1 MAGGIFTSQNKV
13 LPGVY
18 INTKSKNSVIS
29 NIGTRG
35 TVAIPMALSWG
46 ESGKVQEIN
55 AGDDLTPF
63 IGYDITAD
71 QALFLREMFKGS
83 DVTGAPTKVLLYRLA
98 GTSGAKATVTIG
110 EDETTLT
117 ATAKYNGTRGNDISI
132 AVVADPDD
140 VGAYDVSTIVSGSIV
155 DIQHVSAITGLKAN
169 DWVEFTGTTALVAS
183 TGASLTGGANPTTS
197 STDYAAFLTAIE
209 PYTFDILCY
218 DGADSTVKAAF
229 IQFVTRINEAVGKK
243 CQLVLSGA
251 VGVADSK
258 YVIAVKNGVKLSDGT
273 SLTAAQATY
282 WVAGVEAGAL
292 YNQSLTYAKYPD
304 AVEANPKLSNA
315 DIETNVQGGMIVFI
329 DDFGDVKICTD
340 INTKTTI
347 TATEGPEF
355 KKNRVMRVLMQFCND
370 TYEYFSKYYIG
381 KVDNNDNGRS
391 LLRKYIIG
399 YLNEMQANNGIQN
412 FTAEDVEVLPGDAVD
427 SVVINA
433 NIAPT
438 DSIERIYMTVT
449 VTANGVTV
457 AAA

>member
-1 MAGGIFTSQNKV
+1 MAGGTWTSQSKV

-29 NIGTRG
+29 NVGTRG

-46 ESGKVQEIN
+46 ASGVVQEIN

-83 DVTGAPTKVLLYRLA
+83 DVTGAPTKVLLYRLD

-140 VGAYDVSTIVSGSIV
+140 VGAYDVSTIVSGSVV
-155 DIQHVSAITGLKAN
+155 DVQHVSAVSALAAN
-169 DWVEFTGTTALVAS
+169 DWVDFTGTTALVAS
-183 TGASLTGGANPTTS
+183 TGASLTGGVNPTTS

-209 PYTFDILCY
+209 PFTFDILCY

-229 IQFVTRINEAVGKK
+229 IQFITRINEAVGKK

-251 VGVADSK
+251 VGVADTK

-273 SLTAAQATY
+273 ALTAAQATY
-282 WVAGVEAGAL
+282 WLAGVEAGAK

-304 AVEANPKLSNA
+304 AIEANPKLSNA

-347 TATEGPEF
+347 TAAEGPEF

-370 TYEYFSKYYIG
+370 TYEYFSKYFIG

-391 LLRKYIIG
+391 LLRKYLIG

-412 FTAEDVEVLPGDAVD
+412 FTAENVEVLPGDAVD
-427 SVVINA
+427 SVVINV
-433 NIAPT
+433 NITPVDA
-438 DSIERIYMTVT
+438 IERIYVTVT

>member
-1 MAGGIFTSQNKV
+1 MAGGIWTSQNKA

-46 ESGKVQEIN
+46 ASGVVQEIN

-83 DVTGAPTKVLLYRLA
+83 DVTGAPTKVLLYRPT

-110 EDETTLT
+110 ENATTLT

-140 VGAYDVSTIVSGSIV
+140 VGAYDVSTIVSGSVV
-155 DIQHVSAITGLKAN
+155 DIQHVSTVSALAAN
-169 DWVEFTGTTALVAS
+169 DWVDFTGTTALVAS
-183 TGASLTGGANPTTS
+183 TGASLTGGVNPTVS
-197 STDYAAFLTAIE
+197 SSDYSSFLTAIE
-209 PYTFDILCY
+209 PYTFDIICY

-229 IQFVTRINEAVGKK
+229 IQFITRINEAVGKK

-273 SLTAAQATY
+273 TLTAAQATY
-282 WVAGVEAGAL
+282 WVSGVEAGAK
-292 YNQSLTYAKYPD
+292 YNQSLTYAKYPG
-304 AVEANPKLSNA
+304 AVEANPKLSDD
-315 DIETNVQGGMIVFI
+315 DIETNVKGGMIVFI

-347 TATEGPEF
+347 TAAEGPEY
-355 KKNRVMRVLMQFCND
+355 KKNRVMRVLMQFCNN

-381 KVDNNDNGRS
+381 KVDNNENGRS
-391 LLRKYIIG
+391 LLRKWIIG

-412 FTAEDVEVLPGDAVD
+412 FAAEDVEVLPGNAVD

-433 NIAPT
+433 NIAPV

-457 AAA
+457 ATA